1 MSLPYIIVIPARM
14 QSTRLPRKP
23 LIDLEGKSLIQ
34 RTYEQCIKAVP
45 TDLVY
50 VATDSEEIKQ
60 HCEQLGMQ
68 VLMTSES
75 CLTGTDRVAEVA
87 RAIDAEYYIN
97 VQGDEPLFNPDDITK
112 TVALL
117 QKHPGEIINGYAPIA
132 TEQDYRSASVPKV
145 VFRPDGRLLYM
156 SRSAIPGNKAESFRW
171 AHRQIC
177 VYAFPKKALEAFSA
191 VTEKTPLENQEDI
204 EILRFLELGYEVRM
218 VELSADSIAVDHPED
233 AERVREVLRRMAKPQ

>member
-14 QSTRLPRKP
+14 QSTRLPKKP
-23 LIDLEGKSLIQ
+23 LIDLEGKSMIQ

-45 TDLVY
+45 AKLVY

-60 HCEQLGMQ
+60 HCEQLNIQ
-68 VLMTSES
+68 VVMTAED

-87 RAIDAEYYIN
+87 NTIDAEYYVN

-117 QKHPGEIINGYAPIA
+117 EKHPGEIINGYAPISSV
-132 TEQDYRSASVPKV
+132 EDYQSVSVPKV
-145 VFRPDGRLLYM
+145 VLRPDGRLLYM
-156 SRSAIPGNKAESFRW
+156 SRSAIPGNKAGAFAW

-177 VYAFPKKALEAFSA
+177 VYAFPKKALAAFSA
-191 VTEKTPLENQEDI
+191 VTEKTPLEKQEDI

-233 AERVREVLRRMAKPQ
+233 AERVREVLRSLANQQ